1 MIPASFVPLEE
12 LPLTPA
18 GKVDRRTLERME
30 IPDAGEAPGHAFV
43 APRNEAEELLAG
55 VFADLLGV
63 PRVDVHDDFFAL
75 GGHSLLA
82 TRLVT
87 RLRGE
92 LGVELPLRELFEAPT
107 VARLALVVEELLLA
121 RVEGLSEE
129 ELARLEEGP

>member
-1 MIPASFVPLEE
+1 M
-12 LPLTPA
+12 
-18 GKVDRRTLERME
+18 DRRTLEQMA
-30 IPDAGEAPGHAFV
+30 IPEAGAPAGPAYV
-43 APRNEAEELLAG
+43 APRSEAEELLAG
-55 VFADLLGV
+55 IFADLLGA
-63 PRVDVHDDFFAL
+63 PRVGANDDFFAL

-121 RVEGLSEE
+121 RVEALGEE
-129 ELARLEEGP
+129 ELAQWEEEP